1 MITITPNA
9 TEKVYR
15 LSQKNTYGFKVDG
28 KTSKQAIKESIEK
41 EFKVTVTS
49 IRVLVRKGK
58 SKRYSRGKR
67 AFPGTT
73 TLSNTRIAYVTL
85 KAGDKIK
92 MFEEDAAEVKD
103 SAPKDAKAAAKEL
116 KKATKAEKGENK

>member
-1 MITITPNA
+1 MITILPNA
-9 TEKVYR
+9 TEKVYA
-15 LSQKNTYGFKVDG
+15 LSQKDTYAFKVNG
-28 KTSKQAIKESIEK
+28 KTSKQYIREAIEK

-58 SKRYSRGKR
+58 SKRFSRGKR

-73 TLSNTRIAYVTL
+73 TLANTKIAYVTL

-92 MFEEDAAEVKD
+92 MFEENVDEAKDAAP
-103 SAPKDAKAAAKEL
+103 ADAKTAAKEL
-116 KKATKAEKGENK
+116 KKAEKANKGEKK

>member
-1 MITITPNA
+1 MIAIKTSP
-9 TEKVYR
+9 TEKVYM
-15 LSQKNTYGFKVDG
+15 LSQKGIYGFKVEG

-58 SKRYSRGKR
+58 AKRFSRGKR
-67 AFPGTT
+67 AYPGTT
-73 TLSNTRIAYVTL
+73 HLTDTKIAYVTL

-92 MFEEDAAEVKD
+92 MFEDDVEEAKD
-103 SAPKDAKAAAKEL
+103 SAPKDAKTAAKEL
-116 KKATKAEKGENK
+116 KKATKATKEEKK